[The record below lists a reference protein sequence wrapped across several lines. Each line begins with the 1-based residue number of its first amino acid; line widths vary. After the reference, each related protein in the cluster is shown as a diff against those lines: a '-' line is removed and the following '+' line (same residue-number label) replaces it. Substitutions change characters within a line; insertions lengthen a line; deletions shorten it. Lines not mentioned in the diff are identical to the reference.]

1 MQTGRHFLSSCS
13 EVNSTGYPEF
23 DEPISAR
30 HQRYP
35 LFKYILISIIGSI
48 NFVIVF
54 ILSPVTLFIFVFLNF
69 CNSYNRP
76 LLKMHV
82 VAETSSNF
90 FLYLTMRCL
99 WIMLA
104 TAVCF
109 LFLIKLKWPKNKNS
123 YDFSHFIRF

>member
-76 LLKMHV
+76 LLKMYV
-82 VAETSSNF
+82 VAYETSSNF
-90 FLYLTMRCL
+90 FLFDYALSMDNACNRR
-99 WIMLA
+99 
-104 TAVCF
+104 
-109 LFLIKLKWPKNKNS
+109 LFSFPYKAEMAKEQE
-123 YDFSHFIRF
+123 